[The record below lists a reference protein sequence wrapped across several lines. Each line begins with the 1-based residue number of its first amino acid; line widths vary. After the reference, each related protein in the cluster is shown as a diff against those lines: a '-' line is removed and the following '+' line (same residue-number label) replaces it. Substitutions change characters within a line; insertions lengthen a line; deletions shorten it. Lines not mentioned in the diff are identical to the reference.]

1 MTARRATRLIA
12 LYTILTIGGILALV
26 PFWWLVRSALLDIKG
41 IFEYPPILWPQQPR
55 WGNFARAMVTA
66 PFLLYFRNTLTILI
80 PAVAGVL
87 VTSSLSAYAFAR
99 LKFPLRN
106 FWFSLLLSAI
116 ILPPAVTLIPQF
128 LIWTRLR
135 LVNTFYPLIVPM
147 WFGGGAFNVFLLRQF
162 FMTIPRELDDAAIID
177 GASHFRIY
185 SQIIL
190 PLSKPALIAVGLFH
204 FLFQWNDFFQPLIYL
219 NDSSRYT
226 LAIGLNQFRGSY
238 ATRWDMLM
246 AASLI
251 IVILPIIV
259 FAIGQRYFIEG
270 ITLTGLRA

>member
-1 MTARRATRLIA
+1 MSSRRAMRRIA
-12 LYTILTIGGILALV
+12 LYTILSVGGALALV
-26 PFWWLVRSALLDIKG
+26 PFWWLARSALMDIKA
-41 IFEYPPILWPQQPR
+41 IFEYPPILWPRQPR

-87 VTSSLSAYAFAR
+87 ITSSLSAYAFAR
-99 LKFPLRN
+99 LKFPWRS

-135 LVNTFYPLIVPM
+135 LVNTFYPLIVPL

-162 FMTIPRELDDAAIID
+162 FLTIPRDLDDAAIID
-177 GASHFRIY
+177 GAGHLRIY
-185 SQIIL
+185 AQIML

-251 IVILPIIV
+251 IVIPPIIV
-259 FAIGQRYFIEG
+259 FAVGQRYFIEG
-270 ITLTGLRA
+270 VTLTGIKA